1 MKIYCASCAGSGV
14 VKYLVMIIGV
24 PKEIKNHEYRV
35 AVTPAGVTELIKDGH
50 RLIIE
55 KSAGTGSGFADKEY
69 LNAGAE
75 VADRDRLFHESELIV
90 KVKEPLPEEYTYFR
104 EGQALFTYL
113 HLASVPELT
122 AMLLDK
128 KISGFAYETLEIEG
142 KLPLLAPMSEVAG
155 KMAPLMG
162 AYYLQKKYGGAG
174 LLVSGAESVEPAKV
188 LILGAG
194 VVGKGALQVAFGMG
208 ADVTVINRGEAKLR
222 DIDTLYKGKVR
233 TVLSTEENIE
243 AEAVKTDILIGAVL
257 VTGAKA
263 PKLVTRDLV
272 SRMKQGSVIVDVS
285 VDQGGCVETTKPTTH
300 NDPVYTVDGV
310 IHYTV
315 ANMPGAYPRTSTIA
329 LTNKTLEYIQ
339 MIANSGIENSATGD
353 GPLRSALN
361 TYQGRITHKS
371 VEESFTG

>member
-1 MKIYCASCAGSGV
+1 M
-14 VKYLVMIIGV
+14 VKYFVMIIGV

-35 AVTPAGVTELIKDGH
+35 AVTPAGVTELIKNGH

-55 KSAGTGSGFADKEY
+55 KSAGTGSGFTDKEY

-75 VADRDRLFHESELIV
+75 IAGRDKLFHESELIV

-104 EGQALFTYL
+104 NGQALFTYL
-113 HLASVPELT
+113 HLASVPKLT

-142 KLPLLAPMSEVAG
+142 RLPLLAPMSEVAG

-194 VVGKGALQVAFGMG
+194 VVGKGALQVSFGMG

-222 DIDTLYKGKVR
+222 EIDTLYKGKVR
-233 TVLSTEENIE
+233 TVLSTAENIE

-272 SRMKQGSVIVDVS
+272 SRMKKGSVIVDVS

-300 NDPVYTVDGV
+300 HDPVYTVDGV

-315 ANMPGAYPRTSTIA
+315 ANMPGAYPRTSTLA
-329 LTNKTLEYIQ
+329 LTNKTLEYVE
-339 MIANSGIENSATGD
+339 MIANSGIEKSATSD

-361 TYQGRITHKS
+361 TYKGEIMHEAVAAALK
-371 VEESFTG
+371 

>member
-1 MKIYCASCAGSGV
+1 MVIYV
-14 VKYLVMIIGV
+14 IMDIGV

-35 AVTPAGVTELIKDGH
+35 AVTPSGVADLIKNGH

-55 KSAGTGSGFADKEY
+55 KSAGTGSGFPDDEY

-75 VADRDRLFHESELIV
+75 IADRGKLFHESELIV
-90 KVKEPLPEEYTYFR
+90 KVKEPLPEEYSFLR
-104 EGQALFTYL
+104 DGQALFTYL
-113 HLASVPELT
+113 HLASVPDLT
-122 AMLLDK
+122 GMLLDK
-128 KISGFAYETLEIEG
+128 KISGFAYETLEEDG
-142 KLPLLAPMSEVAG
+142 RLPLLAPMSEIAG

-174 LLVSGAESVEPAKV
+174 LLVSGAENVEPANV

-222 DIDTLYKGKVR
+222 EIDTLYEGMVR
-233 TVLSTEENIE
+233 TVLSTAENIE
-243 AEAVKTDILIGAVL
+243 TEAVKADILIGAVL

-263 PKLVTRDLV
+263 PKLITRDLV
-272 SRMKQGSVIVDVS
+272 SKMKKGSVIVDVS

-329 LTNKTLEYIQ
+329 LTNKTIEYIK
-339 MIANSGIENSATGD
+339 MLANSGIENAATAD
-353 GPLRSALN
+353 SPLRSALN
-361 TYQGRITHKS
+361 TYKGEITHKA
-371 VEESFTG
+371 VAEAMK

>member
-1 MKIYCASCAGSGV
+1 MVIY
-14 VKYLVMIIGV
+14 LIMIIGV

-35 AVTPAGVTELIKDGH
+35 AVTPAGVADLIENGH

-55 KSAGTGSGFADKEY
+55 KSAGTGSGFPDNEY

-75 VADRDRLFHESELIV
+75 IADRDRLFHESELIV
-90 KVKEPLPEEYTYFR
+90 KVKEPLPDEYSFFR
-104 EGQALFTYL
+104 NGQALFTYL

-128 KISGFAYETLEIEG
+128 KISGFAYETLEVEG
-142 KLPLLAPMSEVAG
+142 SLPLLAPMSEVAG

-174 LLVSGAESVEPAKV
+174 LLVSGAENVEPANV

-222 DIDTLYKGKVR
+222 EIDTLYEGMVR
-233 TVLSTEENIE
+233 TVLSTAENIE
-243 AEAVKTDILIGAVL
+243 TEAVKADILIGAVL

-263 PKLVTRDLV
+263 PKLITRDLV
-272 SRMKQGSVIVDVS
+272 SKMKKGSVIVDVS

-329 LTNKTLEYIQ
+329 LTNKTIEYIK
-339 MIANSGIENSATGD
+339 MLANSGIENAAIGE
-353 GPLRSALN
+353 GPLGSSVN
-361 TYQGRITHKS
+361 TYKGEITHKA
-371 VEESFTG
+371 VAEAMK